1 MLSQVIYGRRESQ
14 KKRQLTANGQ
24 RGLPNC
30 KGACLKS
37 GTDKKDDGT
46 WNPLLE
52 VQKGRKTK
60 KAAKK
65 IGSSAE
71 SRGGAC
77 AVRAPE
83 EGIERPQRLRRMGL
97 GNARMRNAA
106 ARNALLDCVS
116 ATRLAQSHPIT
127 RNAPR
132 ATIRA
137 RTTGSSRES
146 RQW

>member
-77 AVRAPE
+77 AVRAPV
-83 EGIERPQRLRRMGL
+83 EGIERPQRLRRMGVGQRQDAQRSCAQRSTALRL
-97 GNARMRNAA
+97 GYPAGA
-106 ARNALLDCVS
+106 VS
-116 ATRLAQSHPIT
+116 PHHTQ
-127 RNAPR
+127 R
-132 ATIRA
+132 ATCNDSCA
-137 RTTGSSRES
+137 YH
-146 RQW
+146 W